1 MDRISF
7 KSKFTLFNKN
17 NDKNNKKKDVLHSP
31 SLNKN
36 FQNSLWLQSMEPIIY
51 AKHYAEKLYEID
63 NFKTETIELDVLKKE
78 LFSNLKNQL
87 DQKILSIKRI
97 FLETSDGS
105 LNVGLN
111 SILIDSLLRVVF
123 KKIYYKIFSNTD
135 YIFSIIAVGGYGRGE
150 LAPYSDLDLLF
161 LLPNNLKINQ
171 NNKTEEA
178 IQFMLYILWDLGYT
192 VGHSTRTITDCIE
205 KSKSDLTIST
215 TLLEKRFIVGNEE
228 IFNLLNDR
236 FNIFIKNT
244 KTLKFV
250 EAKLIESE
258 LRHNRFGGSRYVVEP
273 NVKDGK
279 GGLRDLHTLIWISKF
294 AYKVNTISKLI
305 EIGALSKNEVAS
317 FAEAQRF
324 LLSVRCHL
332 HYRAAREDD
341 RLAMDAQLD
350 IAKIMNFKNTIT
362 QKDVERFM
370 KRYFLA
376 TKTVGSLTR
385 IFCAAIETE
394 FNKPLRLNFLSLKKR
409 EDVYPFD
416 IELGRLFAKKK
427 EVLLENPVNI
437 IRLFNISHNKNIDIH
452 PKTLR
457 YLNSLRRSIN
467 HEVRNDFD
475 ANKLFLNILT
485 SDKDSTRTLRLM
497 NESNILGQFI
507 PEFQKIVGLMQFDMY
522 HSYTVDEHTIFTIS
536 NLYSLKNGDFKDFAP
551 LASKVILEIS
561 SKKCLFVAM
570 LLHDIAKG
578 KKGDHSENGALIA
591 SVVCP
596 RLGLSKE
603 ETQTVEW
610 LILHHLLMSKTAFRY
625 ELGDAKVIKNFIKKV
640 QSIERL
646 NLLLVLT
653 VADIKGV
660 GPEIWNDWKGSLITE
675 LYSKSFDMLKKDD
688 WKVSEVIQTPKKLF
702 ETYLV
707 ENGLT
712 NLDVKKYCSNYYTN
726 YWEIFNLSKIINHY
740 EIITKM
746 HNDSKKFKAHI
757 FDESKLKATELLVIA
772 PDHHGLFSLISG
784 LVAASGYDV
793 VNAKIIT
800 RSDGYALDTF
810 FVQNRNRKPIIEEYS
825 KKRLLKTIAQGLEGN
840 FNIEKALNQRWEEIP
855 ARFRAVKAP
864 TRVIIDNNM
873 SDEYS
878 ILEIKCKN
886 APGVLYRITKVITSL
901 GFQINTANVSTYGDR
916 VVDIFYIKNA
926 FGLKIDD
933 NITIEKVKT
942 SIFKILEETDPAN
955 QMIRS

>member
-1 MDRISF
+1 MDRNSF
-7 KSKFTLFNKN
+7 KSGFTLFNKKKEN
-17 NDKNNKKKDVLHSP
+17 LQNTSNKINQNALWVQ
-31 SLNKN
+31 SL
-36 FQNSLWLQSMEPIIY
+36 EPIKY
-51 AKHYAEKLYEID
+51 AKNCSENLYKID
-63 NFKTETIELDVLKKE
+63 DFKTETNDLVLFKKE

-87 DQKILSIKRI
+87 DEKNDLIKKI
-97 FLETSDGS
+97 FLGTSDGS

-111 SILIDSLLRVVF
+111 SILIDSMLRVVF
-123 KKIYYKIFSNTD
+123 KKIYQKIFNNTD

-150 LAPYSDLDLLF
+150 LAPCSDLDLLF
-161 LLPNNLKINQ
+161 LLPNNLKINES
-171 NNKTEEA
+171 KHAEEV
-178 IQFMLYILWDLGYT
+178 IQFILYILWDLGYS
-192 VGHSTRTITDCIE
+192 VGHSTRTIDDCIE
-205 KSKSDLTIST
+205 KSKLDLTIST
-215 TLLEKRFIVGNEE
+215 ALLEKRFIVGNEDV
-228 IFNLLNDR
+228 FSLLNDK
-236 FNIFIKNT
+236 FTLFIKNT

-250 EAKLIESE
+250 EAKLVESE
-258 LRHNRFGGSRYVVEP
+258 LRHKRFGGSRYVVEP

-294 AYKVNTISKLI
+294 AYKVDSVSKLI
-305 EIGALSKNEVAS
+305 NMGALSKKEAAS
-317 FAEAQRF
+317 FAESQRF

-332 HYRAAREDD
+332 HYRAFREDD

-350 IAKIMNFKNTIT
+350 LAKTMNFKNTIT

-394 FNKPLRLNFLSLKKR
+394 FDKPLRLSFLSFKKK

-416 IELGRLFAKKK
+416 IELGRLFVKNK
-427 EVLLENPVNI
+427 EVLSENPVNI
-437 IRLFNISHNKNIDIH
+437 IKLFNISHNKNIDIH

-457 YLNSLRRSIN
+457 YLTSLQRLIN
-467 HEVRNDFD
+467 HEVRHDFD
-475 ANKLFLNILT
+475 ANKMFLDILT

-497 NESNILGQFI
+497 NESNILGKFI

-536 NLYSLKNGDFKDFAP
+536 NLYSLKNGEFKNFAP
-551 LASKVILEIS
+551 LASKIILEIS

-578 KKGDHSENGALIA
+578 RKGDHSQNGALIA

-603 ETQTVEW
+603 ETKTVEW
-610 LILHHLLMSKTAFRY
+610 LILYHLLMSKTAFRY
-625 ELGDAKVIKNFIKKV
+625 ELGDARVIKSFVDKV
-640 QSIERL
+640 KSVERL
-646 NLLLVLT
+646 KLLLVLT

-675 LYSKSFDMLKKDD
+675 LYSKSFDMLQKDNVNELI
-688 WKVSEVIQTPKKLF
+688 KTPKKSF
-702 ETYLV
+702 ENFLV

-712 NLDVKKYCSNYYTN
+712 NSDAKQYCSYYYDN
-726 YWEIFNLSKIINHY
+726 YWEIFKLSRIINHY
-740 EIITKM
+740 EIFRNMYK
-746 HNDSKKFKAHI
+746 DSKKFKVHL

-784 LVAASGYDV
+784 LVSASGYDV

-810 FVQNRNRKPIIEEYS
+810 FIQNKNRQPIIEEHS
-825 KKRLLKTIAQGLEGN
+825 KKKLLKVISQGLEGN
-840 FNIEKALNQRWEEIP
+840 FNVEKALNKRWEEIP
-855 ARFRAVKAP
+855 ARFRAIKAP

-901 GFQINTANVSTYGDR
+901 GLQINTANVSTYGDR
-916 VVDIFYIKNA
+916 VVDIFYIKDA
-926 FGLKIDD
+926 FGSKIDNNKSMD
-933 NITIEKVKT
+933 KVKM
-942 SIFKILEETDPAN
+942 SILKTLEETDPAN
-955 QMIRS
+955 QMTRS

>member
-7 KSKFTLFNKN
+7 KSGFTLFNKKKEN
-17 NDKNNKKKDVLHSP
+17 LQNTSNKI
-31 SLNKN
+31 N
-36 FQNSLWLQSMEPIIY
+36 QNSLWVQSLEPIKY
-51 AKHYAEKLYEID
+51 AKNCSENLYKID
-63 NFKTETIELDVLKKE
+63 DFKTETNDLVLFKKE

-87 DQKILSIKRI
+87 DEKNDLIKKI
-97 FLETSDGS
+97 FLGTSDGS

-111 SILIDSLLRVVF
+111 SILIDSMLRVVF
-123 KKIYYKIFSNTD
+123 KKIYHKIFNNTD

-150 LAPYSDLDLLF
+150 LAPCSDLDLLF
-161 LLPNNLKINQ
+161 LLPNNLKINES
-171 NNKTEEA
+171 KHAEEV
-178 IQFMLYILWDLGYT
+178 IQFILYILWDLGYS
-192 VGHSTRTITDCIE
+192 VGHSTRTIDDCIE
-205 KSKSDLTIST
+205 KSKLDLTIST
-215 TLLEKRFIVGNEE
+215 ALLEKRFIVGNEDV
-228 IFNLLNDR
+228 FSLLNDK
-236 FNIFIKNT
+236 FTLFIKNT

-250 EAKLIESE
+250 EAKLVESE
-258 LRHNRFGGSRYVVEP
+258 LRHKRFGGSRYVVEP

-294 AYKVNTISKLI
+294 AYKVDSVSKLI
-305 EIGALSKNEVAS
+305 NMGALSKKEAAS
-317 FAEAQRF
+317 FAESQRF

-332 HYRAAREDD
+332 HYRAFREDD

-350 IAKIMNFKNTIT
+350 LAKTMNFKNTIT

-394 FNKPLRLNFLSLKKR
+394 FNKPLRLSFLSFKKK

-416 IELGRLFAKKK
+416 IELGRLFVKNK
-427 EVLLENPVNI
+427 EVLSENPVNI
-437 IRLFNISHNKNIDIH
+437 IKLFNISHNKNIDIH

-457 YLNSLRRSIN
+457 YLTSLQRLIN
-467 HEVRNDFD
+467 YEVRNDFD
-475 ANKLFLNILT
+475 ANKMFLDILT

-497 NESNILGQFI
+497 NESNILGKFI

-536 NLYSLKNGDFKDFAP
+536 NLYSLKNGEFKNFAP

-578 KKGDHSENGALIA
+578 RKGDHSENGALIA

-603 ETQTVEW
+603 ETKTVEW
-610 LILHHLLMSKTAFRY
+610 LILYHLLMSKTAFRY
-625 ELGDAKVIKNFIKKV
+625 ELGDARVIKSFVDKV
-640 QSIERL
+640 KSVEML
-646 NLLLVLT
+646 KLLLVLT

-675 LYSKSFDMLKKDD
+675 LYSKSFDMFQKDNVNELI
-688 WKVSEVIQTPKKLF
+688 KTPKKSF
-702 ETYLV
+702 ENFLV

-712 NLDVKKYCSNYYTN
+712 NSDAKQYCSYYYDN
-726 YWEIFNLSKIINHY
+726 YWEIFNLSRIINHY
-740 EIITKM
+740 EIFRNMYK
-746 HNDSKKFKAHI
+746 DSKKFKVHL

-784 LVAASGYDV
+784 LVSASGYDV

-810 FVQNRNRKPIIEEYS
+810 FIQNKNRQPIIEEHS
-825 KKRLLKTIAQGLEGN
+825 KKKLLKVISQGLEGN
-840 FNIEKALNQRWEEIP
+840 FNVEKALNKRWEEIP
-855 ARFRAVKAP
+855 ARFRAIKAP

-901 GFQINTANVSTYGDR
+901 GLQINTANVSTYGDR
-916 VVDIFYIKNA
+916 VVDIFYIKDA
-926 FGLKIDD
+926 FGSKIDNNKSMD
-933 NITIEKVKT
+933 KVKM
-942 SIFKILEETDPAN
+942 SILKTLEETDPAN
-955 QMIRS
+955 QMTRS

>member
-7 KSKFTLFNKN
+7 KSGFTLFNKKKEN
-17 NDKNNKKKDVLHSP
+17 LQNTSNKI
-31 SLNKN
+31 N
-36 FQNSLWLQSMEPIIY
+36 QNSLWVQSLEPIKY
-51 AKHYAEKLYEID
+51 AKNCSENLYKID
-63 NFKTETIELDVLKKE
+63 DFKTETNDLVLFKKE

-87 DQKILSIKRI
+87 DEKNDLIKKI
-97 FLETSDGS
+97 FLGTSDGS

-111 SILIDSLLRVVF
+111 SILIDSMLRVVF
-123 KKIYYKIFSNTD
+123 KKIYHKIFNNTD

-150 LAPYSDLDLLF
+150 LAPCSDLDLLF
-161 LLPNNLKINQ
+161 LLPNNLKINES
-171 NNKTEEA
+171 KHAEEV
-178 IQFMLYILWDLGYT
+178 IQFILYILWDLGYS
-192 VGHSTRTITDCIE
+192 VGHSTRTIDDCIE
-205 KSKSDLTIST
+205 KSKLDLTIST
-215 TLLEKRFIVGNEE
+215 ALLEKRFIVGNEDV
-228 IFNLLNDR
+228 FSLLNDK
-236 FNIFIKNT
+236 FTFFIKNT

-250 EAKLIESE
+250 EAKLVESE
-258 LRHNRFGGSRYVVEP
+258 LRHKRFGGSRYVVEP

-294 AYKVNTISKLI
+294 AYKVDSVSKLI
-305 EIGALSKNEVAS
+305 NMGALSKKEAAS
-317 FAEAQRF
+317 FAESQRF

-332 HYRAAREDD
+332 HYRAFREDD

-350 IAKIMNFKNTIT
+350 LAKTMNFKNTIT

-394 FNKPLRLNFLSLKKR
+394 FDKPLRLSFLSFKKK

-416 IELGRLFAKKK
+416 IELGRLFVKNK
-427 EVLLENPVNI
+427 EVLSENPVNI
-437 IRLFNISHNKNIDIH
+437 IKLFNISHNKNIDIH

-457 YLNSLRRSIN
+457 YLTSLQRLIN
-467 HEVRNDFD
+467 YEVRHDFD
-475 ANKLFLNILT
+475 ANKMFLDILT

-497 NESNILGQFI
+497 NESNILGKFI

-536 NLYSLKNGDFKDFAP
+536 NLYSLKNGEFKNFAP

-578 KKGDHSENGALIA
+578 RKGDHSENGSLIA

-603 ETQTVEW
+603 ETKTVEW
-610 LILHHLLMSKTAFRY
+610 LILYHLLMSKTAFRY
-625 ELGDAKVIKNFIKKV
+625 ELGDARVIKSFVDKV
-640 QSIERL
+640 KSVERL
-646 NLLLVLT
+646 KLLLVLT

-675 LYSKSFDMLKKDD
+675 LYSKSFDMLQKDNVNELI
-688 WKVSEVIQTPKKLF
+688 KTPKKSF
-702 ETYLV
+702 ENFLV

-712 NLDVKKYCSNYYTN
+712 NSDAKQYCSYYYDN
-726 YWEIFNLSKIINHY
+726 YWEIFNLSRIINHY
-740 EIITKM
+740 EIFRNMYK
-746 HNDSKKFKAHI
+746 DSKKFKVHL

-784 LVAASGYDV
+784 LVSASGYDV

-810 FVQNRNRKPIIEEYS
+810 FIQNKNRQPIIEEHS
-825 KKRLLKTIAQGLEGN
+825 KKKLLKVISQGLEGN
-840 FNIEKALNQRWEEIP
+840 FNVEKALNKRWEEIP
-855 ARFRAVKAP
+855 ARFRAIKAP

-901 GFQINTANVSTYGDR
+901 GLQINTANVSTYGDR
-916 VVDIFYIKNA
+916 VVDIFYIKDA
-926 FGLKIDD
+926 FGSKIDNNKSMD
-933 NITIEKVKT
+933 KVKM
-942 SIFKILEETDPAN
+942 SILKTLEETDPAN
-955 QMIRS
+955 QMTRS

>member
-7 KSKFTLFNKN
+7 KSGFTLFNKKKEN
-17 NDKNNKKKDVLHSP
+17 LQNTSNKI
-31 SLNKN
+31 N
-36 FQNSLWLQSMEPIIY
+36 QNSLWVQSLEPIKY
-51 AKHYAEKLYEID
+51 AKNCSENLYKID
-63 NFKTETIELDVLKKE
+63 DFKTETNDLVLFKKE

-87 DQKILSIKRI
+87 DEKNDLIKKI
-97 FLETSDGS
+97 FLGTSDGS

-111 SILIDSLLRVVF
+111 SILIDSMLRVVF
-123 KKIYYKIFSNTD
+123 KKIYHKIFNNTD

-150 LAPYSDLDLLF
+150 LAPCSDLDLLF
-161 LLPNNLKINQ
+161 LLPNNLKINES
-171 NNKTEEA
+171 KHAEEV
-178 IQFMLYILWDLGYT
+178 IQFILYILWDLGYS
-192 VGHSTRTITDCIE
+192 VGHSTRTIDDCIE
-205 KSKSDLTIST
+205 KSKLDLTIST
-215 TLLEKRFIVGNEE
+215 ALLEKRFIVGNEDV
-228 IFNLLNDR
+228 FSLLNDK
-236 FNIFIKNT
+236 FTLFIKNT

-250 EAKLIESE
+250 EAKLVESE
-258 LRHNRFGGSRYVVEP
+258 LRHKRFGGSRYVVEP

-294 AYKVNTISKLI
+294 AYKVDSVSKLI
-305 EIGALSKNEVAS
+305 NMGALSKKEAAS
-317 FAEAQRF
+317 FAESQRF

-332 HYRAAREDD
+332 HYRAFREDD

-350 IAKIMNFKNTIT
+350 LAKTMNFKNTIT

-394 FNKPLRLNFLSLKKR
+394 FDKPLRLSFLSFKKK

-416 IELGRLFAKKK
+416 IELGRLFVKNK
-427 EVLLENPVNI
+427 EVLSENPVNI
-437 IRLFNISHNKNIDIH
+437 IKLFNISHNKNIDIH

-457 YLNSLRRSIN
+457 YLTSLQRLIN
-467 HEVRNDFD
+467 YEVRNDFD
-475 ANKLFLNILT
+475 ANKMFLDILT

-497 NESNILGQFI
+497 NESNILGKFI

-536 NLYSLKNGDFKDFAP
+536 NLYSLKNGEFKNFAP

-578 KKGDHSENGALIA
+578 RKGDHSENGSLIA

-603 ETQTVEW
+603 ETKTVEW
-610 LILHHLLMSKTAFRY
+610 LILYHLLMSKTAFRY
-625 ELGDAKVIKNFIKKV
+625 ELGDARVIKSFVDKV
-640 QSIERL
+640 KSVERL
-646 NLLLVLT
+646 KLLLVLT

-675 LYSKSFDMLKKDD
+675 LYSKSFDMLQKDNVNELI
-688 WKVSEVIQTPKKLF
+688 KTPKKSF
-702 ETYLV
+702 ENFLV

-712 NLDVKKYCSNYYTN
+712 NSDAKQYCGYYYDN
-726 YWEIFNLSKIINHY
+726 YWEIFKLSRIINHY
-740 EIITKM
+740 EIFRNMYK
-746 HNDSKKFKAHI
+746 DSKKFKVHL

-784 LVAASGYDV
+784 LVSASGYDV

-810 FVQNRNRKPIIEEYS
+810 FIQNKNRQPIIEEHS
-825 KKRLLKTIAQGLEGN
+825 KKKLLKVISQGLEGN
-840 FNIEKALNQRWEEIP
+840 FNVEKALNKRWEEIP
-855 ARFRAVKAP
+855 ARFRAIKAP

-901 GFQINTANVSTYGDR
+901 GLQINTANVSTYGDR
-916 VVDIFYIKNA
+916 VVDIFYIKDA
-926 FGLKIDD
+926 FGSKIDNNKSMD
-933 NITIEKVKT
+933 KVKM
-942 SIFKILEETDPAN
+942 SILKTLEETDPAN
-955 QMIRS
+955 QMTRS

>member
-1 MDRISF
+1 MDRNSF
-7 KSKFTLFNKN
+7 KSGFTLFNKKKEN
-17 NDKNNKKKDVLHSP
+17 LQNTSNKI
-31 SLNKN
+31 N
-36 FQNSLWLQSMEPIIY
+36 QNSLWVQSLEPIKY
-51 AKHYAEKLYEID
+51 AKNCSENLYKID
-63 NFKTETIELDVLKKE
+63 DFKTETNDLVLFKKE

-87 DQKILSIKRI
+87 DEKNDLIKKI
-97 FLETSDGS
+97 FLGTSDGS

-111 SILIDSLLRVVF
+111 SILIDSMLRVVF
-123 KKIYYKIFSNTD
+123 KKIYHKIFNNTD

-150 LAPYSDLDLLF
+150 LAPCSDLDLLF
-161 LLPNNLKINQ
+161 LLPNNLKINES
-171 NNKTEEA
+171 KHAEEV
-178 IQFMLYILWDLGYT
+178 IQFILYILWDLGYS
-192 VGHSTRTITDCIE
+192 VGHSTRTIDDCIE
-205 KSKSDLTIST
+205 KSKLDLTIST
-215 TLLEKRFIVGNEE
+215 ALLEKRFIVGNEDV
-228 IFNLLNDR
+228 FSLLNDK
-236 FNIFIKNT
+236 FTLFIKNT

-250 EAKLIESE
+250 EAKLVESE
-258 LRHNRFGGSRYVVEP
+258 LRHKRFGGSRYVVEP

-294 AYKVNTISKLI
+294 AYKVDSVSKLI
-305 EIGALSKNEVAS
+305 NMGALSKKEAAS
-317 FAEAQRF
+317 FAESQRF

-332 HYRAAREDD
+332 HYRAFREDD

-350 IAKIMNFKNTIT
+350 LAKTMNFKNTIT

-394 FNKPLRLNFLSLKKR
+394 FDKPLRLSFLSFKKK

-416 IELGRLFAKKK
+416 IELGRLFVKNK
-427 EVLLENPVNI
+427 EVLSENPVNI
-437 IRLFNISHNKNIDIH
+437 IKLFNISHNKNIDIH

-457 YLNSLRRSIN
+457 YLTSLQRLIN
-467 HEVRNDFD
+467 YEVRNDFD
-475 ANKLFLNILT
+475 ANKMFLDILT

-497 NESNILGQFI
+497 NESNILGKFI

-536 NLYSLKNGDFKDFAP
+536 NLYSLKNGEFKNFAP

-578 KKGDHSENGALIA
+578 RKGDHSENGSLIA

-603 ETQTVEW
+603 ETKTVEW
-610 LILHHLLMSKTAFRY
+610 LILYHLLMSKTAFRY
-625 ELGDAKVIKNFIKKV
+625 ELGDARVIKSFVDKV
-640 QSIERL
+640 KSVERL
-646 NLLLVLT
+646 KLLLVLT

-675 LYSKSFDMLKKDD
+675 LYSKSFDMLQKDNVNELI
-688 WKVSEVIQTPKKLF
+688 KTPKKSF
-702 ETYLV
+702 ENFLV

-712 NLDVKKYCSNYYTN
+712 NSDAKQYCSYYYDN
-726 YWEIFNLSKIINHY
+726 YWEIFNLSRIINHY
-740 EIITKM
+740 EIFRNMYK
-746 HNDSKKFKAHI
+746 DSKKFKVHL

-784 LVAASGYDV
+784 LVSASGYDV

-810 FVQNRNRKPIIEEYS
+810 FIQNKNRQPIIEEHS
-825 KKRLLKTIAQGLEGN
+825 KKKLLKIISQGLEGN
-840 FNIEKALNQRWEEIP
+840 FNVEKALNKRWEEIP
-855 ARFRAVKAP
+855 ARFRAIKAP

-901 GFQINTANVSTYGDR
+901 GLQINTANVSTYGDR
-916 VVDIFYIKNA
+916 VVDIFYIKDA
-926 FGLKIDD
+926 FGSKIDNNKSMD
-933 NITIEKVKT
+933 KVKM
-942 SIFKILEETDPAN
+942 SILKTLEETDPAN
-955 QMIRS
+955 QMTRS

>member
-7 KSKFTLFNKN
+7 KSGFTLFNKKKEN
-17 NDKNNKKKDVLHSP
+17 LQNTSNKINQNAIWVQ
-31 SLNKN
+31 SL
-36 FQNSLWLQSMEPIIY
+36 EPIKY
-51 AKHYAEKLYEID
+51 AKNCSENLYKID
-63 NFKTETIELDVLKKE
+63 DFKTETNDLGFFKKE

-87 DQKILSIKRI
+87 DEKIDLIKKI

-123 KKIYYKIFSNTD
+123 KKIYYKIFNNTD

-150 LAPYSDLDLLF
+150 LAPCSDLDLLF

-171 NNKTEEA
+171 SKHAEEV
-178 IQFMLYILWDLGYT
+178 IQFILYILWDLGYT
-192 VGHSTRTITDCIE
+192 VGHSTRTIDDCIE
-205 KSKSDLTIST
+205 KSKLDLTIST
-215 TLLEKRFIVGNEE
+215 ALLEKRFIVGNEDV
-228 IFNLLNDR
+228 FSLLNDK
-236 FNIFIKNT
+236 FTFFIKNT

-250 EAKLIESE
+250 EAKLVESE
-258 LRHNRFGGSRYVVEP
+258 LRHKRFGGSRYVVEP

-294 AYKVNTISKLI
+294 AYKVDSVSKLI
-305 EIGALSKNEVAS
+305 NMGALSKKEAAS
-317 FAEAQRF
+317 FAESQRF

-332 HYRAAREDD
+332 HYRAFREDD

-350 IAKIMNFKNTIT
+350 LAKTMNFKNTIT

-394 FNKPLRLNFLSLKKR
+394 FNKPLRLSFLSFKKK

-416 IELGRLFAKKK
+416 IELSRLFVKNK
-427 EVLLENPVNI
+427 EALSENPVNI
-437 IRLFNISHNKNIDIH
+437 IKLFNISHNKNIDIH

-457 YLNSLRRSIN
+457 YLTSLQRLIN
-467 HEVRNDFD
+467 YEVRNDFD
-475 ANKLFLNILT
+475 ANKMFLDILT

-497 NESNILGQFI
+497 NESNILGKFI

-536 NLYSLKNGDFKDFAP
+536 NLYSLKNGEFKNFAP
-551 LASKVILEIS
+551 LASKIILEIS

-578 KKGDHSENGALIA
+578 RKGDHSENGALIA

-603 ETQTVEW
+603 ETKTVEW
-610 LILHHLLMSKTAFRY
+610 LILYHLLMSKTAFRY
-625 ELGDAKVIKNFIKKV
+625 ELGDARVIKSFVDKV
-640 QSIERL
+640 KSVERL
-646 NLLLVLT
+646 KLLLVLT

-675 LYSKSFDMLKKDD
+675 LYSKSFDMLQKDNVNELI
-688 WKVSEVIQTPKKLF
+688 KTPKKSF
-702 ETYLV
+702 ENFLV

-712 NLDVKKYCSNYYTN
+712 NSDAKQYCSYYYDN
-726 YWEIFNLSKIINHY
+726 YWEIFNLSRIINHY
-740 EIITKM
+740 EIFRNMYK
-746 HNDSKKFKAHI
+746 DSTKFKVHL

-784 LVAASGYDV
+784 LVSASGYDV

-810 FVQNRNRKPIIEEYS
+810 FIQNKNRQPIIEEHS
-825 KKRLLKTIAQGLEGN
+825 KKKLLKIISQGLEGN
-840 FNIEKALNQRWEEIP
+840 FNVEKALNKRWEEIP
-855 ARFRAVKAP
+855 ARFRAIKAP

-901 GFQINTANVSTYGDR
+901 GLQINTANVSTYGDR
-916 VVDIFYIKNA
+916 VVDIFYIKDA
-926 FGLKIDD
+926 FGSKIDNNKSMD
-933 NITIEKVKT
+933 KVKM
-942 SIFKILEETDPAN
+942 SILKTLEETDPAN
-955 QMIRS
+955 QMTRS

>member
-7 KSKFTLFNKN
+7 KSGFTLFNKKKEN
-17 NDKNNKKKDVLHSP
+17 LQNTSNKI
-31 SLNKN
+31 N
-36 FQNSLWLQSMEPIIY
+36 QNSLWVQSLEPIKY
-51 AKHYAEKLYEID
+51 AKNCSENLYKID
-63 NFKTETIELDVLKKE
+63 DFKTETNDLVLFKKE

-87 DQKILSIKRI
+87 DEKNDLIKKI
-97 FLETSDGS
+97 FLGTSDGS

-111 SILIDSLLRVVF
+111 SILIDSMLRVVF
-123 KKIYYKIFSNTD
+123 KKIYHKIFNNTD

-150 LAPYSDLDLLF
+150 LAPCSDLDLLF
-161 LLPNNLKINQ
+161 LLPNNLKINES
-171 NNKTEEA
+171 KHAEEV
-178 IQFMLYILWDLGYT
+178 IQFILYILWDLGYS
-192 VGHSTRTITDCIE
+192 VGHSTRTIDDCIE
-205 KSKSDLTIST
+205 KSKLDLTIST
-215 TLLEKRFIVGNEE
+215 ALLEKRFIVGNEDV
-228 IFNLLNDR
+228 FSLLNDK
-236 FNIFIKNT
+236 FTLFIKNT

-250 EAKLIESE
+250 EAKLVESE
-258 LRHNRFGGSRYVVEP
+258 LRHKRFGGSRYVVEP

-294 AYKVNTISKLI
+294 AYKVDSVSKLI
-305 EIGALSKNEVAS
+305 NMGALSKKEAAS
-317 FAEAQRF
+317 FAESQRF

-332 HYRAAREDD
+332 HYRAFREDD

-350 IAKIMNFKNTIT
+350 LAKTMNFKNTIT

-394 FNKPLRLNFLSLKKR
+394 FNKPLRLSFLSFKKK

-416 IELGRLFAKKK
+416 IELGRLFVKNK
-427 EVLLENPVNI
+427 EVLSENPVNI
-437 IRLFNISHNKNIDIH
+437 IKLFNISHNKNIDIH

-457 YLNSLRRSIN
+457 YLTSLQRLIN
-467 HEVRNDFD
+467 YEVRHDFD
-475 ANKLFLNILT
+475 ANKMFLDILT

-497 NESNILGQFI
+497 NESNILGKFI

-536 NLYSLKNGDFKDFAP
+536 NLYSLKNGEFKNFAP

-578 KKGDHSENGALIA
+578 RKGDHSENGSLIA

-603 ETQTVEW
+603 ETKTVEW
-610 LILHHLLMSKTAFRY
+610 LILYHLLMSKTAFRY
-625 ELGDAKVIKNFIKKV
+625 ELGDARVIKSFVDKV
-640 QSIERL
+640 KSVERL
-646 NLLLVLT
+646 KLLLVLT

-675 LYSKSFDMLKKDD
+675 LYSKSFDMLQKDNVNELI
-688 WKVSEVIQTPKKLF
+688 KTPKKSF
-702 ETYLV
+702 ENFLV

-712 NLDVKKYCSNYYTN
+712 NSDAKQYCSYYYDN
-726 YWEIFNLSKIINHY
+726 YWEIFNLSRIINHY
-740 EIITKM
+740 EIFRNMYK
-746 HNDSKKFKAHI
+746 DSKKFKVHL

-784 LVAASGYDV
+784 LVSASGYDV

-810 FVQNRNRKPIIEEYS
+810 FIQNKNRQPIIEEHS
-825 KKRLLKTIAQGLEGN
+825 KKKLLKVISQGLEGN
-840 FNIEKALNQRWEEIP
+840 FNVEKALNKRWEEIP
-855 ARFRAVKAP
+855 ARFRAIKAP

-901 GFQINTANVSTYGDR
+901 GLQINTANVSTYGDR
-916 VVDIFYIKNA
+916 VVDIFYIKDA
-926 FGLKIDD
+926 FGSKIDNNKSMD
-933 NITIEKVKT
+933 KVKM
-942 SIFKILEETDPAN
+942 SILKTLEETDPAN
-955 QMIRS
+955 QMTRS

>member
-7 KSKFTLFNKN
+7 KSGFTLFNKKKEN
-17 NDKNNKKKDVLHSP
+17 LQNTSNKI
-31 SLNKN
+31 N
-36 FQNSLWLQSMEPIIY
+36 QNSLWVQSLEPIKY
-51 AKHYAEKLYEID
+51 AKNCSGNLYKID
-63 NFKTETIELDVLKKE
+63 DFKTETNDLVLFKKE

-87 DQKILSIKRI
+87 DEKNDLIKKI
-97 FLETSDGS
+97 FLGTSDGS

-111 SILIDSLLRVVF
+111 SILIDSMLRVVF
-123 KKIYYKIFSNTD
+123 KKIYHKIFNNTD

-150 LAPYSDLDLLF
+150 LAPCSDLDLLF
-161 LLPNNLKINQ
+161 LLPNNLKINES
-171 NNKTEEA
+171 KHAEEV
-178 IQFMLYILWDLGYT
+178 IQFILYILWDLGYS
-192 VGHSTRTITDCIE
+192 VGHSTRTIDDCIE
-205 KSKSDLTIST
+205 KSKLDLTIST
-215 TLLEKRFIVGNEE
+215 ALLEKRFIVGNEDV
-228 IFNLLNDR
+228 FSLLNDK
-236 FNIFIKNT
+236 FTLFIKNT

-250 EAKLIESE
+250 EAKLVESE
-258 LRHNRFGGSRYVVEP
+258 LRHKRFGGSRYVVEP

-294 AYKVNTISKLI
+294 AYKVDSVSKLI
-305 EIGALSKNEVAS
+305 NMGALSKKEAAS
-317 FAEAQRF
+317 FAESQRF

-332 HYRAAREDD
+332 HYRAFREDD

-350 IAKIMNFKNTIT
+350 LAKTMNFKNTIT

-394 FNKPLRLNFLSLKKR
+394 FDKPLRLSFLSFKKK

-416 IELGRLFAKKK
+416 IELGRLFVKNK
-427 EVLLENPVNI
+427 EVLSENPVNI
-437 IRLFNISHNKNIDIH
+437 IKLFNISHNKNIDIH

-457 YLNSLRRSIN
+457 YLTSLQRLIN
-467 HEVRNDFD
+467 YEVRNDFD
-475 ANKLFLNILT
+475 ANKMFLDILT

-497 NESNILGQFI
+497 NESNILGKFI

-536 NLYSLKNGDFKDFAP
+536 NLYSLKNGEFKNFAP

-578 KKGDHSENGALIA
+578 RKGDHSENGSLIA

-603 ETQTVEW
+603 ETKTVEW
-610 LILHHLLMSKTAFRY
+610 LILYHLLMSKTAFRY
-625 ELGDAKVIKNFIKKV
+625 ELGDARVIKSFVDKV
-640 QSIERL
+640 KSVERL
-646 NLLLVLT
+646 KLLLVLT

-675 LYSKSFDMLKKDD
+675 LYSKSFDMLQKDNVNELI
-688 WKVSEVIQTPKKLF
+688 KTPKKSF
-702 ETYLV
+702 ENFLV

-712 NLDVKKYCSNYYTN
+712 NSDAKQYCSYYYDN
-726 YWEIFNLSKIINHY
+726 YWEIFKLSRIINHY
-740 EIITKM
+740 EIFRNMYK
-746 HNDSKKFKAHI
+746 DSKKFKVHL

-784 LVAASGYDV
+784 LVSASGYDV

-810 FVQNRNRKPIIEEYS
+810 FIQNKNRQPIIEEHS
-825 KKRLLKTIAQGLEGN
+825 KKKLLKVISQGLEGN
-840 FNIEKALNQRWEEIP
+840 FNVEKALNKRWEEIP
-855 ARFRAVKAP
+855 ARFRAIKAP

-901 GFQINTANVSTYGDR
+901 GLQINTANVSTYGDR
-916 VVDIFYIKNA
+916 VVDIFYIKDA
-926 FGLKIDD
+926 FGLKIDNNKSMD
-933 NITIEKVKT
+933 KVKM
-942 SIFKILEETDPAN
+942 SILKTLEETDPAN
-955 QMIRS
+955 QMTRS

>member
-7 KSKFTLFNKN
+7 KSGFTLFNKKKEN
-17 NDKNNKKKDVLHSP
+17 LQNTSNKI
-31 SLNKN
+31 N
-36 FQNSLWLQSMEPIIY
+36 QNSLWVQSLEPIKY
-51 AKHYAEKLYEID
+51 AKNCSENLYKID
-63 NFKTETIELDVLKKE
+63 DFKTETNDLVLFKKE

-87 DQKILSIKRI
+87 DEKNDLIKKI
-97 FLETSDGS
+97 FLGTSDGS

-111 SILIDSLLRVVF
+111 SILIDSMLRVVF
-123 KKIYYKIFSNTD
+123 KKIYHKIFNNTD

-150 LAPYSDLDLLF
+150 LAPCSDLDLLF
-161 LLPNNLKINQ
+161 LLPNNLKINES
-171 NNKTEEA
+171 KHAEEV
-178 IQFMLYILWDLGYT
+178 IQFILYILWDLGYS
-192 VGHSTRTITDCIE
+192 VGHSTRTIDDCIE
-205 KSKSDLTIST
+205 KSKLDLTIST
-215 TLLEKRFIVGNEE
+215 ALLEKRFIVGNEDV
-228 IFNLLNDR
+228 FSLLNDK
-236 FNIFIKNT
+236 FTLFIKNT

-250 EAKLIESE
+250 EAKLVESE
-258 LRHNRFGGSRYVVEP
+258 LRHKRFGGSRYVVEP

-294 AYKVNTISKLI
+294 AYKVDSVSKLI
-305 EIGALSKNEVAS
+305 NMGALSKKEAAS
-317 FAEAQRF
+317 FAESQRF

-332 HYRAAREDD
+332 HYRAFREDD

-350 IAKIMNFKNTIT
+350 LAKTMNFKNTIT

-394 FNKPLRLNFLSLKKR
+394 FNKPLRLSFLSFKKK

-416 IELGRLFAKKK
+416 IELGRLFVKNK
-427 EVLLENPVNI
+427 EVLSENPVNI
-437 IRLFNISHNKNIDIH
+437 IKLFNISHNKNIDIH

-457 YLNSLRRSIN
+457 YLTSLQRLIN
-467 HEVRNDFD
+467 YEVRNDFD
-475 ANKLFLNILT
+475 ANKMFLDILT

-497 NESNILGQFI
+497 NESNILGKFI

-536 NLYSLKNGDFKDFAP
+536 NLYSLKNGEFKNFAP

-578 KKGDHSENGALIA
+578 RKGDHSENGSLIA

-603 ETQTVEW
+603 ETKTVEW
-610 LILHHLLMSKTAFRY
+610 LILYHLLMSKTAFRY
-625 ELGDAKVIKNFIKKV
+625 ELGDARVIKSFVDKV
-640 QSIERL
+640 KSVERL
-646 NLLLVLT
+646 KLLLVLT

-675 LYSKSFDMLKKDD
+675 LYSKSFDMLQKDNVNELI
-688 WKVSEVIQTPKKLF
+688 KTPKKSF
-702 ETYLV
+702 ENFLV

-712 NLDVKKYCSNYYTN
+712 NSDAKQYCSYYYDN
-726 YWEIFNLSKIINHY
+726 YWEIFNLSRIINHY
-740 EIITKM
+740 EIFRNMYK
-746 HNDSKKFKAHI
+746 DSKKFKVHL

-784 LVAASGYDV
+784 LVSASGYDV

-810 FVQNRNRKPIIEEYS
+810 FIQNKNRQPIIEEHS
-825 KKRLLKTIAQGLEGN
+825 KKKLLKVISQGLEGN
-840 FNIEKALNQRWEEIP
+840 FNVEKALNKRWEEIP
-855 ARFRAVKAP
+855 ARFRAIKAP

-901 GFQINTANVSTYGDR
+901 GLQINTANVSTYGDR
-916 VVDIFYIKNA
+916 VVDIFYIKDA
-926 FGLKIDD
+926 FGSKIDNNKSMD
-933 NITIEKVKT
+933 KVKM
-942 SIFKILEETDPAN
+942 SILKTLEETDPAN
-955 QMIRS
+955 QMTRS

>member
-7 KSKFTLFNKN
+7 KSGFTLFNKKKEN
-17 NDKNNKKKDVLHSP
+17 LQNTSNKI
-31 SLNKN
+31 N
-36 FQNSLWLQSMEPIIY
+36 QNSLWVQSLEPIKY
-51 AKHYAEKLYEID
+51 AKNCSENLYKID
-63 NFKTETIELDVLKKE
+63 DFKTETNDLGLFKKE

-87 DQKILSIKRI
+87 DEKNDLIKKI
-97 FLETSDGS
+97 FLGTSDGS

-111 SILIDSLLRVVF
+111 SILIDSMLRVVF
-123 KKIYYKIFSNTD
+123 KKIYHKIFNNTD

-150 LAPYSDLDLLF
+150 LAPCSDLDLLF
-161 LLPNNLKINQ
+161 LLPNNLKINES
-171 NNKTEEA
+171 KHAEEV
-178 IQFMLYILWDLGYT
+178 IQFILYILWDLGYS
-192 VGHSTRTITDCIE
+192 VGHSTRTIDDCIE
-205 KSKSDLTIST
+205 KSKLDLTIST
-215 TLLEKRFIVGNEE
+215 ALLEKRFIVGNEDV
-228 IFNLLNDR
+228 FSLLNDK
-236 FNIFIKNT
+236 FTFFIKNT

-250 EAKLIESE
+250 EAKLVESE
-258 LRHNRFGGSRYVVEP
+258 LRHKRFGGSRYVVEP

-294 AYKVNTISKLI
+294 AYKVDSVSKLI
-305 EIGALSKNEVAS
+305 NMGALSKKEAAS
-317 FAEAQRF
+317 FAESQRF

-332 HYRAAREDD
+332 HYRAFREDD

-350 IAKIMNFKNTIT
+350 LAKTMNFKNTIT

-394 FNKPLRLNFLSLKKR
+394 FDKPLRLSFLSFKKK

-416 IELGRLFAKKK
+416 IELGRLFVKNK
-427 EVLLENPVNI
+427 EVLSENPVNI
-437 IRLFNISHNKNIDIH
+437 IKLFNISHNKNIDIH

-457 YLNSLRRSIN
+457 YLTSLQRLIN
-467 HEVRNDFD
+467 YEVRNDFD
-475 ANKLFLNILT
+475 ANKMFLDILT

-497 NESNILGQFI
+497 NESNILGKFI

-536 NLYSLKNGDFKDFAP
+536 NLYSLKNGEFKNFAP

-578 KKGDHSENGALIA
+578 RKGDHSENGSLIA

-603 ETQTVEW
+603 ETKTVEW
-610 LILHHLLMSKTAFRY
+610 LILYHLLMSKTAFRY
-625 ELGDAKVIKNFIKKV
+625 ELGDARVIKSFVDKV
-640 QSIERL
+640 KSVERL
-646 NLLLVLT
+646 KLLLVLT

-675 LYSKSFDMLKKDD
+675 LYSKSFDMLQKDNVNELI
-688 WKVSEVIQTPKKLF
+688 KTPKKSF
-702 ETYLV
+702 ENFLV

-712 NLDVKKYCSNYYTN
+712 NSDAKQYCSYYYDN
-726 YWEIFNLSKIINHY
+726 YWEIFNLSRIINHY
-740 EIITKM
+740 EIFRNMYK
-746 HNDSKKFKAHI
+746 DSKKFKVHL

-784 LVAASGYDV
+784 LVSASGYDV

-810 FVQNRNRKPIIEEYS
+810 FIQNKNRQPIIEEHS
-825 KKRLLKTIAQGLEGN
+825 KKKLLKVISQGLEGN
-840 FNIEKALNQRWEEIP
+840 FNVEKALNKRWEEIP
-855 ARFRAVKAP
+855 ARFRAIKAP

-901 GFQINTANVSTYGDR
+901 GLQINTANVSTYGDR
-916 VVDIFYIKNA
+916 VVDIFYIKDA
-926 FGLKIDD
+926 FGSKIDNNKSMD
-933 NITIEKVKT
+933 KVKM
-942 SIFKILEETDPAN
+942 SILKTLEETDPAN
-955 QMIRS
+955 QMTRS

>member
-7 KSKFTLFNKN
+7 KSGFTLFNKKKEN
-17 NDKNNKKKDVLHSP
+17 LQNTSNKI
-31 SLNKN
+31 N
-36 FQNSLWLQSMEPIIY
+36 QNSLWVQSLEPIKY
-51 AKHYAEKLYEID
+51 AKNCSENLYKID
-63 NFKTETIELDVLKKE
+63 DFKTETNDLVLFKKE

-87 DQKILSIKRI
+87 DEKIDLIKKI
-97 FLETSDGS
+97 FLGTSDGS

-111 SILIDSLLRVVF
+111 SILIDSMLRVVF
-123 KKIYYKIFSNTD
+123 KKIYHKIFNNTD

-150 LAPYSDLDLLF
+150 LAPCSDLDLLF
-161 LLPNNLKINQ
+161 LLPNNLKINES
-171 NNKTEEA
+171 KHAEEV
-178 IQFMLYILWDLGYT
+178 IQFILYILWDLGYT
-192 VGHSTRTITDCIE
+192 VGHSTRTIDDCIE
-205 KSKSDLTIST
+205 KSKLDLTIST
-215 TLLEKRFIVGNEE
+215 ALLEKRFIVGNEDV
-228 IFNLLNDR
+228 FSLLNDK
-236 FNIFIKNT
+236 FTLFIKNT

-250 EAKLIESE
+250 EAKLVESE
-258 LRHNRFGGSRYVVEP
+258 LRHKRFGGSRYVVEP

-294 AYKVNTISKLI
+294 AYKVDSVSKLI
-305 EIGALSKNEVAS
+305 NMGALSKKEAAS
-317 FAEAQRF
+317 FAESQRF

-332 HYRAAREDD
+332 HYRAFREDD

-350 IAKIMNFKNTIT
+350 LAKTMNFKNTIT

-394 FNKPLRLNFLSLKKR
+394 FNKPLRLSFLSFKKK

-416 IELGRLFAKKK
+416 IELGRLFVKNK
-427 EVLLENPVNI
+427 EVLSENPVNI
-437 IRLFNISHNKNIDIH
+437 IKLFNISHNKNIDIH

-457 YLNSLRRSIN
+457 YLTSLQRLIN
-467 HEVRNDFD
+467 YEVRHDFD
-475 ANKLFLNILT
+475 ANKMFLDILT

-497 NESNILGQFI
+497 NESNILGKFI

-536 NLYSLKNGDFKDFAP
+536 NLYSLKNGEFKNFAP

-578 KKGDHSENGALIA
+578 RKGDHSENGSLIA

-603 ETQTVEW
+603 ETKTVEW
-610 LILHHLLMSKTAFRY
+610 LILYHLLMSKTAFRY
-625 ELGDAKVIKNFIKKV
+625 ELGDARVIKSFVDKV
-640 QSIERL
+640 KSVERL
-646 NLLLVLT
+646 KLLLVLT

-675 LYSKSFDMLKKDD
+675 LYSKSFDMLQKDNVNELI
-688 WKVSEVIQTPKKLF
+688 KTPKKSF
-702 ETYLV
+702 ENFLV

-712 NLDVKKYCSNYYTN
+712 NSDAKKYCSYYYDN
-726 YWEIFNLSKIINHY
+726 YWEIFKLSRIINHY
-740 EIITKM
+740 EIFRNMYK
-746 HNDSKKFKAHI
+746 DSKKFKVHL

-784 LVAASGYDV
+784 LVSASGYDV

-810 FVQNRNRKPIIEEYS
+810 FIQNKNRQPIIEEHS
-825 KKRLLKTIAQGLEGN
+825 KKKLLKVISQGLEGN
-840 FNIEKALNQRWEEIP
+840 FNVEKALNKRWEEIP
-855 ARFRAVKAP
+855 ARFRAIKAP

-901 GFQINTANVSTYGDR
+901 GLQINTANVSTYGDR
-916 VVDIFYIKNA
+916 VVDIFYIKDA
-926 FGLKIDD
+926 FGLKIDNNKSMD
-933 NITIEKVKT
+933 KVKM
-942 SIFKILEETDPAN
+942 SILKTLEETDPAN
-955 QMIRS
+955 QMTRS

>member
-7 KSKFTLFNKN
+7 KSGFTLFNKKKEN
-17 NDKNNKKKDVLHSP
+17 LQNTSNKI
-31 SLNKN
+31 N
-36 FQNSLWLQSMEPIIY
+36 QNSLWVQSLEPIKY
-51 AKHYAEKLYEID
+51 AKNCSENLYKID
-63 NFKTETIELDVLKKE
+63 DFKTETNDLVLFKKE

-87 DQKILSIKRI
+87 DEKNDLIKKI
-97 FLETSDGS
+97 FLGTSDGS

-111 SILIDSLLRVVF
+111 SILIDSMLRVLF
-123 KKIYYKIFSNTD
+123 KKIYHKIFNNTD

-150 LAPYSDLDLLF
+150 LAPCSDLDLLF
-161 LLPNNLKINQ
+161 LLPNNLKINES
-171 NNKTEEA
+171 KHAEEV
-178 IQFMLYILWDLGYT
+178 IQFILYILWDLGYS
-192 VGHSTRTITDCIE
+192 VGHSTRTIDDCIE
-205 KSKSDLTIST
+205 KSKLDLTIST
-215 TLLEKRFIVGNEE
+215 ALLEKRFIVGNEDV
-228 IFNLLNDR
+228 FSLLNDK
-236 FNIFIKNT
+236 FTLFIKNT

-250 EAKLIESE
+250 EAKLVESE
-258 LRHNRFGGSRYVVEP
+258 LRHKRFGGSRYVVEP

-294 AYKVNTISKLI
+294 AYKVDSVSKLI
-305 EIGALSKNEVAS
+305 NMGALSKKEAAS
-317 FAEAQRF
+317 FAESQRF

-332 HYRAAREDD
+332 HYRAFREDD

-350 IAKIMNFKNTIT
+350 LAKTMNFKNTIT

-394 FNKPLRLNFLSLKKR
+394 FDKPLRLSFLSFKKK

-416 IELGRLFAKKK
+416 IELGRLFVKNK
-427 EVLLENPVNI
+427 EVLSENPVNI
-437 IRLFNISHNKNIDIH
+437 IKLFNISHNKNIDIH

-457 YLNSLRRSIN
+457 YLTSLQRLIN
-467 HEVRNDFD
+467 YEVRNDFD
-475 ANKLFLNILT
+475 ANKMFLDILT

-497 NESNILGQFI
+497 NESNILGKFI

-536 NLYSLKNGDFKDFAP
+536 NLYSLKNGEFKNFAP

-578 KKGDHSENGALIA
+578 RKGDHSENGSLIA

-603 ETQTVEW
+603 ETKTVEW
-610 LILHHLLMSKTAFRY
+610 LILYHLLMSKTAFRY
-625 ELGDAKVIKNFIKKV
+625 ELGDARVIKSFVDKV
-640 QSIERL
+640 KSVERL
-646 NLLLVLT
+646 KLLLVLT

-675 LYSKSFDMLKKDD
+675 LYSKSFDMLQKDNVNELI
-688 WKVSEVIQTPKKLF
+688 KTPKKSF
-702 ETYLV
+702 ENFLV

-712 NLDVKKYCSNYYTN
+712 NSDAKQYCSYYYDN
-726 YWEIFNLSKIINHY
+726 YWEIFKLSRIINHY
-740 EIITKM
+740 EIFRNMYK
-746 HNDSKKFKAHI
+746 DSKKFKVHL

-784 LVAASGYDV
+784 LVSASGYDV

-810 FVQNRNRKPIIEEYS
+810 FIQNKNRQPIIEEHS
-825 KKRLLKTIAQGLEGN
+825 KKKLLKVISQGLEGN
-840 FNIEKALNQRWEEIP
+840 FNVEKALNKRWEEIP
-855 ARFRAVKAP
+855 ARFRAIKAP

-901 GFQINTANVSTYGDR
+901 GLQINTANVSTYGDR
-916 VVDIFYIKNA
+916 VVDIFYIKDA
-926 FGLKIDD
+926 FGSKIDNNKSMD
-933 NITIEKVKT
+933 KVKM
-942 SIFKILEETDPAN
+942 SILKTLEETDPAN
-955 QMIRS
+955 QMTRS

>member
-7 KSKFTLFNKN
+7 KSGFTLFNKKKEN
-17 NDKNNKKKDVLHSP
+17 LQNTSNKINQNALWVQ
-31 SLNKN
+31 SL
-36 FQNSLWLQSMEPIIY
+36 EPIKY
-51 AKHYAEKLYEID
+51 AKNCSENLYKID
-63 NFKTETIELDVLKKE
+63 DFKTETNDLGLFKKE

-87 DQKILSIKRI
+87 DEKNDLIKKI
-97 FLETSDGS
+97 FLGTSDGS

-111 SILIDSLLRVVF
+111 SILIDSMLRVVF
-123 KKIYYKIFSNTD
+123 KKIYHKIFNNTD

-150 LAPYSDLDLLF
+150 LAPCSDLDLLF

-171 NNKTEEA
+171 SKHAEEV
-178 IQFMLYILWDLGYT
+178 IQFILYILWDLGYT
-192 VGHSTRTITDCIE
+192 VGHSTRTIDDCIE
-205 KSKSDLTIST
+205 KSKLDLTIST
-215 TLLEKRFIVGNEE
+215 ALLEKRFIVGNEDV
-228 IFNLLNDR
+228 FSLLNDK
-236 FNIFIKNT
+236 FTFFIKNT

-250 EAKLIESE
+250 EAKLVESE
-258 LRHNRFGGSRYVVEP
+258 LRHKRFGGSRYVVEP

-294 AYKVNTISKLI
+294 AYKVDSVSKLI
-305 EIGALSKNEVAS
+305 NMGALSKKEAAS
-317 FAEAQRF
+317 FAESQRF

-332 HYRAAREDD
+332 HYRAFREDD

-350 IAKIMNFKNTIT
+350 LAKTMNFKNTIT

-394 FNKPLRLNFLSLKKR
+394 FNKPLRLSFLSFKKK
-409 EDVYPFD
+409 EDIYPFD
-416 IELGRLFAKKK
+416 IELGRLFVKNK
-427 EVLLENPVNI
+427 EVLSENPVNI
-437 IRLFNISHNKNIDIH
+437 IKLFNISHNKNIDIH

-457 YLNSLRRSIN
+457 YLTSLQRLIN
-467 HEVRNDFD
+467 YEVRHDFD
-475 ANKLFLNILT
+475 ANKMFLDILT

-497 NESNILGQFI
+497 NESNILGKFI

-536 NLYSLKNGDFKDFAP
+536 NLYSLKNGEFKNFAP

-578 KKGDHSENGALIA
+578 RKGDHSENGSLIA

-603 ETQTVEW
+603 ETKTVEW
-610 LILHHLLMSKTAFRY
+610 LILYHLLMSKTAFRY
-625 ELGDAKVIKNFIKKV
+625 ELGDARVIKSFVDKV
-640 QSIERL
+640 KSVERL
-646 NLLLVLT
+646 KLLLVLT

-675 LYSKSFDMLKKDD
+675 LYSKSFDMLQKDNVNELI
-688 WKVSEVIQTPKKLF
+688 KTPKKSF
-702 ETYLV
+702 ENFLV

-712 NLDVKKYCSNYYTN
+712 NSDAKQYCSYYYDN
-726 YWEIFNLSKIINHY
+726 YWEIFNLSRIINHY
-740 EIITKM
+740 EIFRNMYK
-746 HNDSKKFKAHI
+746 DSKKFKVHL

-784 LVAASGYDV
+784 LVSASGYDV

-810 FVQNRNRKPIIEEYS
+810 FIQNKNRQPIIEEHS
-825 KKRLLKTIAQGLEGN
+825 KKKLLKVISQGLEGN
-840 FNIEKALNQRWEEIP
+840 FNVEKALNKRWEEIP
-855 ARFRAVKAP
+855 ARFRAIKAP

-901 GFQINTANVSTYGDR
+901 GLQINTANVSTYGDR
-916 VVDIFYIKNA
+916 VVDIFYIKDA
-926 FGLKIDD
+926 FGLKIDNNKSMD
-933 NITIEKVKT
+933 KVKM
-942 SIFKILEETDPAN
+942 SILKTLEETDPAN
-955 QMIRS
+955 QMTRS

>member
-7 KSKFTLFNKN
+7 KSGFTLFNKKKEN
-17 NDKNNKKKDVLHSP
+17 LQNTSNKINQNALWVQ
-31 SLNKN
+31 SLEPIKYAKN
-36 FQNSLWLQSMEPIIY
+36 FSEN
-51 AKHYAEKLYEID
+51 LYKID
-63 NFKTETIELDVLKKE
+63 DFKNETNDLGLFKKE

-87 DQKILSIKRI
+87 DEKIDLIKKI

-123 KKIYYKIFSNTD
+123 KKIYYKIFNNTD

-150 LAPYSDLDLLF
+150 LAPCSDLDLLF

-171 NNKTEEA
+171 SKHAEEV
-178 IQFMLYILWDLGYT
+178 IQFILYILWDLGYT
-192 VGHSTRTITDCIE
+192 VGHSTRTIDDCIE
-205 KSKSDLTIST
+205 KSKLDLTIST
-215 TLLEKRFIVGNEE
+215 ALLEKRFIVGNEDV
-228 IFNLLNDR
+228 FSLLNDK
-236 FNIFIKNT
+236 FTFFIKNT

-250 EAKLIESE
+250 EAKLVESE
-258 LRHNRFGGSRYVVEP
+258 LRHKRFGGSRYVVEP

-294 AYKVNTISKLI
+294 AYKVDSVSKLI
-305 EIGALSKNEVAS
+305 NMGALSKKEAAS
-317 FAEAQRF
+317 FAESQRF

-332 HYRAAREDD
+332 HYRAFREDD

-350 IAKIMNFKNTIT
+350 LAKTMNFKNTIT

-394 FNKPLRLNFLSLKKR
+394 FNKPLRLSFLSFKKK

-416 IELGRLFAKKK
+416 IELGRLFVKNK
-427 EVLLENPVNI
+427 EVLSENPVNI
-437 IRLFNISHNKNIDIH
+437 IKLFNISHNKNIDIH

-457 YLNSLRRSIN
+457 YLTSLQRLIN
-467 HEVRNDFD
+467 HEVRHDFE
-475 ANKLFLNILT
+475 ANKMFLDILT

-497 NESNILGQFI
+497 NESNILGKFI

-536 NLYSLKNGDFKDFAP
+536 NLYSLKNGEFKNFAP
-551 LASKVILEIS
+551 LASKIILEIS

-578 KKGDHSENGALIA
+578 RKGDHSENGALIA

-603 ETQTVEW
+603 ETKTVEW
-610 LILHHLLMSKTAFRY
+610 LILYHLLMSKTAFRY
-625 ELGDAKVIKNFIKKV
+625 ELGDARVIKSFVDKV
-640 QSIERL
+640 KSVERL
-646 NLLLVLT
+646 KLLLVLT

-675 LYSKSFDMLKKDD
+675 LYSKSFDMLQKDNVNELI
-688 WKVSEVIQTPKKLF
+688 KTPKKSF
-702 ETYLV
+702 EIFLI
-707 ENGLT
+707 ENGLA
-712 NLDVKKYCSNYYTN
+712 NSDAKKYCSYYYNN
-726 YWEIFNLSKIINHY
+726 YWEIFKLSRIINHY
-740 EIITKM
+740 EIFRNMYK
-746 HNDSKKFKAHI
+746 DSKKFKVHL

-784 LVAASGYDV
+784 LVSASGYDV

-810 FVQNRNRKPIIEEYS
+810 FIQNKNRQPIIEEHS
-825 KKRLLKTIAQGLEGN
+825 KKKLLKIISQGLEGN
-840 FNIEKALNQRWEEIP
+840 FNVEKALNKRWEEIP
-855 ARFRAVKAP
+855 ARFRAIKAP

-901 GFQINTANVSTYGDR
+901 GLQINTANVSTYGDR
-916 VVDIFYIKNA
+916 VVDIFYIKDA
-926 FGLKIDD
+926 FGLKIDNNKSMD
-933 NITIEKVKT
+933 KVKM
-942 SIFKILEETDPAN
+942 SILKTLEETDPAN
-955 QMIRS
+955 QMTRS

>member
-7 KSKFTLFNKN
+7 KSGFTLFNKKKEN
-17 NDKNNKKKDVLHSP
+17 LQNTSNKI
-31 SLNKN
+31 N
-36 FQNSLWLQSMEPIIY
+36 QNSLWVQSLEPIKY
-51 AKHYAEKLYEID
+51 AKNCSENLYKID
-63 NFKTETIELDVLKKE
+63 DFKTETNDLVLFKKE

-87 DQKILSIKRI
+87 DEKNDLIKKI
-97 FLETSDGS
+97 FLGTSDGS

-111 SILIDSLLRVVF
+111 SILIDSMLRVVF
-123 KKIYYKIFSNTD
+123 KKIYYKIFNNTD

-150 LAPYSDLDLLF
+150 LAPCSDLDLLF

-171 NNKTEEA
+171 SKHAEEV
-178 IQFMLYILWDLGYT
+178 IQFILYILWDLGYT
-192 VGHSTRTITDCIE
+192 VGHSTRTIDDCIE
-205 KSKSDLTIST
+205 KSKLDLTIST
-215 TLLEKRFIVGNEE
+215 ALLEKRFIVGNEDV
-228 IFNLLNDR
+228 FSLLNDK
-236 FNIFIKNT
+236 FTFFIKNT

-250 EAKLIESE
+250 EAKLVESE
-258 LRHNRFGGSRYVVEP
+258 LRHKRFGGSRYVVEP

-294 AYKVNTISKLI
+294 AYKVDSVSKLI
-305 EIGALSKNEVAS
+305 NMGALSKKEAAS
-317 FAEAQRF
+317 FAESQRF

-332 HYRAAREDD
+332 HYRAFREDD

-350 IAKIMNFKNTIT
+350 LAKTMNFKNTIT

-394 FNKPLRLNFLSLKKR
+394 FNKPLRLSFLSFKKK

-416 IELGRLFAKKK
+416 IELGRLFVKNK
-427 EVLLENPVNI
+427 EVLSENPVNI
-437 IRLFNISHNKNIDIH
+437 IKLFNISHNKNIDIH

-457 YLNSLRRSIN
+457 YLTSLQRLIN
-467 HEVRNDFD
+467 YEVRNDFD
-475 ANKLFLNILT
+475 ANKMFLDILT

-497 NESNILGQFI
+497 NESNILGKFI

-536 NLYSLKNGDFKDFAP
+536 NLYSLKNGEFKNFAP
-551 LASKVILEIS
+551 LASKIILEIS

-578 KKGDHSENGALIA
+578 RKGDHSENGALIA

-603 ETQTVEW
+603 ETKTVEW
-610 LILHHLLMSKTAFRY
+610 LILYHLLMSKTAFRY
-625 ELGDAKVIKNFIKKV
+625 ELGDARVIKSFVDKV
-640 QSIERL
+640 KSVERL
-646 NLLLVLT
+646 KLLLVLT

-675 LYSKSFDMLKKDD
+675 LYSKSFDMLQKDNVNELI
-688 WKVSEVIQTPKKLF
+688 KTPKKSF
-702 ETYLV
+702 ENFLV

-712 NLDVKKYCSNYYTN
+712 NSDAKQYCSYYYDN
-726 YWEIFNLSKIINHY
+726 YWEIFNLSRIINHY
-740 EIITKM
+740 EIFRNMYK
-746 HNDSKKFKAHI
+746 DSKKFKVHL

-784 LVAASGYDV
+784 LVSASGYDV

-810 FVQNRNRKPIIEEYS
+810 FIQNKNRQPIIEEHS
-825 KKRLLKTIAQGLEGN
+825 KKKLLKVISQGLEGN
-840 FNIEKALNQRWEEIP
+840 FNVEKALNKRWEEIP
-855 ARFRAVKAP
+855 ARFRAIKAP

-901 GFQINTANVSTYGDR
+901 GLQINTANVSTYGDR
-916 VVDIFYIKNA
+916 VVDIFYIKDA
-926 FGLKIDD
+926 FGLKIDNNKSMD
-933 NITIEKVKT
+933 KVKM
-942 SIFKILEETDPAN
+942 SILKTLEETDPAN
-955 QMIRS
+955 QMTRS

>member
-7 KSKFTLFNKN
+7 KSGFTLFN
-17 NDKNNKKKDVLHSP
+17 NKKENLQNTSNKVNQNALWVQ
-31 SLNKN
+31 SL
-36 FQNSLWLQSMEPIIY
+36 EPIKY
-51 AKHYAEKLYEID
+51 AKNCSENLYKID
-63 NFKTETIELDVLKKE
+63 DFKTETNDLGLFKKE

-87 DQKILSIKRI
+87 DEKIDLIKKI

-123 KKIYYKIFSNTD
+123 KKIYYKKFNNKD

-150 LAPYSDLDLLF
+150 LAPCSDLDLLF

-171 NNKTEEA
+171 SKHAEEV
-178 IQFMLYILWDLGYT
+178 IQFILYILWDLGYT
-192 VGHSTRTITDCIE
+192 VGHSTRTIDDCIE
-205 KSKSDLTIST
+205 KSKLDLTIST
-215 TLLEKRFIVGNEE
+215 ALLEKRFIVGNEDV
-228 IFNLLNDR
+228 FSLLNDK
-236 FNIFIKNT
+236 FTFFIKNT

-250 EAKLIESE
+250 EAKLVESE
-258 LRHNRFGGSRYVVEP
+258 LRHKRFGGSRYVVEP

-294 AYKVNTISKLI
+294 AYKVDSVSKLI
-305 EIGALSKNEVAS
+305 NIGALSKKEAAS
-317 FAEAQRF
+317 FAESQRF

-332 HYRAAREDD
+332 HYRAFREDD

-350 IAKIMNFKNTIT
+350 LAKTMNFKNTIT

-394 FNKPLRLNFLSLKKR
+394 FNKPLRLSFLSFKKK

-416 IELGRLFAKKK
+416 IELGRLFVKNK
-427 EVLLENPVNI
+427 EVLSENPVNI
-437 IRLFNISHNKNIDIH
+437 IKLFNISHNKNIDIH

-457 YLNSLRRSIN
+457 YLTSLQRLIN
-467 HEVRNDFD
+467 HEVRHDFD
-475 ANKLFLNILT
+475 ANKMFLDILT

-497 NESNILGQFI
+497 NESNILGKFI

-536 NLYSLKNGDFKDFAP
+536 NLYSLKNGEFKNFAP
-551 LASKVILEIS
+551 LASKIILEIS

-578 KKGDHSENGALIA
+578 RKGDHSENGALIA
-591 SVVCP
+591 SAICP

-603 ETQTVEW
+603 ETKTVKW
-610 LILHHLLMSKTAFRY
+610 LILYHLLMSKTAFRY
-625 ELGDAKVIKNFIKKV
+625 ELGDARVIQSFVDKVKSV
-640 QSIERL
+640 ERL
-646 NLLLVLT
+646 KLLLVLT

-675 LYSKSFDMLKKDD
+675 LYCKSFDMLQKDNVNELI
-688 WKVSEVIQTPKKLF
+688 KTPKKSF
-702 ETYLV
+702 EIFLV

-712 NLDVKKYCSNYYTN
+712 NSDAKKYCSYYYNN
-726 YWEIFNLSKIINHY
+726 YWEIFKLSRIINHY
-740 EIITKM
+740 EIFRNMYK
-746 HNDSKKFKAHI
+746 DSKKFKVHL

-784 LVAASGYDV
+784 LVSASGYDV

-810 FVQNRNRKPIIEEYS
+810 FIQNKNRQPIIEEHS
-825 KKRLLKTIAQGLEGN
+825 KKKLLKIISQGLEGN
-840 FNIEKALNQRWEEIP
+840 FNIEKALNKRWEEIP
-855 ARFRAVKAP
+855 ARFRAIKAP

-886 APGVLYRITKVITSL
+886 APGVLYKITKVITSL
-901 GFQINTANVSTYGDR
+901 GLQINTANVSTYGDR
-916 VVDIFYIKNA
+916 VVDIFYIKDA
-926 FGLKIDD
+926 FGLKIDNNKSMD
-933 NITIEKVKT
+933 KVKM
-942 SIFKILEETDPAN
+942 SILKTLEETDPAN
-955 QMIRS
+955 QMTRS

>member
-1 MDRISF
+1 MDRISI
-7 KSKFTLFNKN
+7 KSGFTLFNKKKENLQNTSN
-17 NDKNNKKKDVLHSP
+17 NINQNALWVQ
-31 SLNKN
+31 SL
-36 FQNSLWLQSMEPIIY
+36 EPIKY
-51 AKHYAEKLYEID
+51 AKNCSENLYKID
-63 NFKTETIELDVLKKE
+63 DFKTETNDLVLFKKE

-87 DQKILSIKRI
+87 DEKIGLIKKI

-123 KKIYYKIFSNTD
+123 RKIYYKILNNTD

-150 LAPYSDLDLLF
+150 LAPCSDLDLLF
-161 LLPNNLKINQ
+161 LLPNNLKINES
-171 NNKTEEA
+171 KHAEEV
-178 IQFMLYILWDLGYT
+178 IQFILYILWDLGYS
-192 VGHSTRTITDCIE
+192 VGHSTRTIDDCID
-205 KSKSDLTIST
+205 KSKLDLTIST
-215 TLLEKRFIVGNEE
+215 ALLEKRFIVGNEDV
-228 IFNLLNDR
+228 FSLLNDK
-236 FNIFIKNT
+236 FTFFIKNT

-250 EAKLIESE
+250 EAKLVESK
-258 LRHNRFGGSRYVVEP
+258 LRHKRFGGSRYVVEP

-294 AYKVNTISKLI
+294 AYKVDSVSKLI
-305 EIGALSKNEVAS
+305 NIGALSKKEAAS
-317 FAEAQRF
+317 FAESQRF

-332 HYRAAREDD
+332 HYRAFREDD

-350 IAKIMNFKNTIT
+350 LAKTMNFKNTIT

-394 FNKPLRLNFLSLKKR
+394 FDKPLRLSFFSLKKK

-416 IELGRLFAKKK
+416 IELGRLFVKNK
-427 EVLLENPVNI
+427 EVLSENPVNI
-437 IRLFNISHNKNIDIH
+437 IKLFNISHNKNIDIH

-457 YLNSLRRSIN
+457 YLTSLQRLIN
-467 HEVRNDFD
+467 HEVRHDFD
-475 ANKLFLNILT
+475 ANKMFLDILT

-497 NESNILGQFI
+497 NESNILGKFI

-536 NLYSLKNGDFKDFAP
+536 NLYSLKNGEFKNFAP
-551 LASKVILEIS
+551 LASKIILEIS

-578 KKGDHSENGALIA
+578 RKGDHSENGALIA

-603 ETQTVEW
+603 ETKTVEW
-610 LILHHLLMSKTAFRY
+610 LILYHLLMSKTAFRY
-625 ELGDAKVIKNFIKKV
+625 ELGDARVIKSFVDKV
-640 QSIERL
+640 KSVERL
-646 NLLLVLT
+646 KLLLVLT

-675 LYSKSFDMLKKDD
+675 LYSKSFDMLQKDNVNELI
-688 WKVSEVIQTPKKLF
+688 KTPKKSF
-702 ETYLV
+702 EIFLI
-707 ENGLT
+707 ENGLA
-712 NLDVKKYCSNYYTN
+712 NSDAKKYCSYYYNN
-726 YWEIFNLSKIINHY
+726 YWEIFKLSRIINHY
-740 EIITKM
+740 EIFRNMYK
-746 HNDSKKFKAHI
+746 DSKKFKVHL

-784 LVAASGYDV
+784 LVSASGYDV

-810 FVQNRNRKPIIEEYS
+810 FIQNKNRQPITEEHS
-825 KKRLLKTIAQGLEGN
+825 KKKLLKIISQGLEGN
-840 FNIEKALNQRWEEIP
+840 FNVEKALSKRWEEIP
-855 ARFRAVKAP
+855 ARFRAIKAP

-901 GFQINTANVSTYGDR
+901 GLQINTANVSTYGDR
-916 VVDIFYIKNA
+916 VVDIFYIKDA
-926 FGLKIDD
+926 FGLKIDNNESMD
-933 NITIEKVKT
+933 KVKM
-942 SIFKILEETDPAN
+942 SILKILEETDPAN
-955 QMIRS
+955 QMTRS

>member
-1 MDRISF
+1 MDRINF
-7 KSKFTLFNKN
+7 KSRLMLLSKN
-17 NDKNNKKKDVLHSP
+17 NNKSNEEKNIFHFNTSSKAI
-31 SLNKN
+31 
-36 FQNSLWLQSMEPIIY
+36 QNSLWLQSTEPIKY
-51 AKHYAEKLYEID
+51 AKNYAEKLYEID
-63 NFKTETIELDVLKKE
+63 NFKIETVEMDLFKKE
-78 LFSNLKNQL
+78 LFSNLKKQL
-87 DQKILSIKRI
+87 DKKVSLIKKT
-97 FLETSDGS
+97 FFETSDGS

-111 SILIDSLLRVVF
+111 SILIDSLLRIIF
-123 KKIYYKIFSNTD
+123 KKTYYKIFNDSD

-161 LLPNNLKINQ
+161 LLPNNLEKNQ
-171 NNKTEEA
+171 NKKTEEV
-178 IQFMLYILWDLGYT
+178 IQFILYILWDLGYT
-192 VGHSTRTITDCIE
+192 VGHSTRTISDCIK
-205 KSKSDLTIST
+205 KSKLDLTIST
-215 TLLEKRFIVGNEE
+215 TLLEKRFIIGNEE
-228 IFNLLNDR
+228 VFNLLNNK
-236 FNIFIKNT
+236 FNFFIKIS

-250 EAKLIESE
+250 EAKLVESE

-294 AYKVNTISKLI
+294 AYQVDSITKLI
-305 EIGALSKNEVAS
+305 SVGALSKNEASS

-332 HYRAAREDD
+332 HYRAVREDD

-350 IAKIMNFKNTIT
+350 IAKSMNFKNTIT

-376 TKTVGSLTR
+376 TKAVGNLTR

-394 FNKPLRLNFLSLKKR
+394 FNKPLRLNFLSFKKR

-416 IELGRLFAKKK
+416 IELGRLFANNK
-427 EVLLENPVNI
+427 EILLENPINI

-467 HEVRNDFD
+467 HEVRHDFD
-475 ANKLFLNILT
+475 ANKLFLDILT

-536 NLYSLKNGDFKDFAP
+536 NLYSLKNGDFVSFAP
-551 LASKVILEIS
+551 LASKVILEIN

-603 ETQTVEW
+603 ETKTVEW
-610 LILHHLLMSKTAFRY
+610 LVLYHLLMSKIAFRY
-625 ELGDAKVIKNFIKKV
+625 ELGDAKVIENFIKKV
-640 QSIERL
+640 DSVERL

-675 LYSKSFDMLKKDD
+675 LYSKSFDMLQKNNF
-688 WKVSEVIQTPKKLF
+688 KVTEVIQTPKKSF
-702 ETYLV
+702 EIYLA
-707 ENGLT
+707 ETGLT
-712 NLDVKKYCSNYYTN
+712 TLNIKKYCSNYYNN
-726 YWEIFNLSKIINHY
+726 YWEIFNLSKITSHY
-740 EIITKM
+740 KIFTKM
-746 HNDSKKFKAHI
+746 NNDFKKFKVHI
-757 FDESKLKATELLVIA
+757 FDESQLKATELLVIA

-810 FVQNRNRKPIIEEYS
+810 FVQNRDRKPIKEEYA
-825 KKRLLKTIAQGLEGN
+825 KKKLLKVIAQGLEGN
-840 FNIEKALNQRWEEIP
+840 FNIEKALKQRWEEIP

-926 FGLKIDD
+926 FGSKIDD
-933 NITIEKVKT
+933 NIAIEKVKQ
-942 SIFKILEETDPAN
+942 SIFQILEETDPAN